1 MTDSDYEVK
10 WKYWAKKWV
19 VLERR
24 RSGTYKELSTHRKKQ
39 PAKDKAKRLA
49 KKHNASLAYYS
60 KDKND
65 RRVYST
71 NYGGC

>member
-1 MTDSDYEVK
+1 MTHADYEVK

-19 VLERR
+19 VLKR
-24 RSGTYKELSTHRKKQ
+24 RSTGTYKEVSTHRKKE
-39 PAKDKAKRLA
+39 PAKKKAKRMA
-49 KKHNASLAYYS
+49 KKNNGSLAYYS

-71 NYGGC
+71 DYSK